1 MKGETESYTSGTRD
15 RNFNKQV
22 FIALI
27 LKGASV
33 ALNLLL
39 VPLYIQFLGQERYG
53 VWVTLIASANWIIFM
68 DIGIGNGMRN
78 KLSEALAL
86 GDFDAAREY
95 VSTAYIALGAI
106 VVSIALLAVS
116 LFGFLNFPAI
126 FNTTVIDAH
135 QLKVGV
141 LIVVLSI
148 IFNFL
153 LSLTNAVL
161 NALQKNSFISLGLI
175 IGNFLMLLVF
185 LLFSNSIA
193 MESRFL
199 FVAKWYSLSL
209 MAGSILLSYFTFKY
223 NPRLIPSFRFFDKNK
238 IRSIANLGGRFFILE
253 ISVVVVLTTDSLII
267 SQLYGAAEVTP
278 YYVTQKIFQVATIL
292 ASILVQPLWS
302 ASTEAFSKGD
312 VDWIKNKLKFLLKVF
327 VGYVVL
333 VLGLILFFQPIKNIW
348 VGETV
353 VVPESLKWFMGLYVV
368 LWFWNNIFNKVLN
381 GLSVLYTQILVA
393 VVGIVINIPLC
404 FLFAKTFN
412 MGLSGIVMGAIII
425 LIIAACIY
433 PVQSYLLL
441 ENKAK
446 GIWAKK

>member
-15 RNFNKQV
+15 KNFNNQV
-22 FIALI
+22 FISLL

-33 ALNLLL
+33 ALNLML

-53 VWVTLIASANWIIFM
+53 VWVTLIASANWILFM

-78 KLSEALAL
+78 KVSEALAA
-86 GDFDAAREY
+86 GDFDSAREY
-95 VSTAYIALGAI
+95 VSTAYVALGTIVIAI
-106 VVSIALLAVS
+106 AVLVLS
-116 LFGFLNFPAI
+116 LFSFLNFSAI
-126 FNTTVIDAH
+126 FNTHAIDAD
-135 QLKVGV
+135 QLKVGA

-153 LSLTNAVL
+153 LSLTNSVL
-161 NALQKNSFISLGLI
+161 NALQKNSFVSLGLI
-175 IGNFLMLLVF
+175 IGNFLLLLIF
-185 LLFSNSIA
+185 LLFSNTIA
-193 MESRFL
+193 TESRFL
-199 FVAKWYSLSL
+199 FIAGGFSFSM
-209 MAGSILLSYFTFKY
+209 MAGSILLSYFTFRY
-223 NPRLIPSFRFFDKNK
+223 NPRLIPSIRFFNKNK

-253 ISVVVVLTTDSLII
+253 IAVVIVLTTDSLII
-267 SQLYGAAEVTP
+267 SHLFGAAEVTP
-278 YYVTQKIFQVATIL
+278 YYVAQKIFQIATIL
-292 ASILVQPLWS
+292 ASILLQPLWS

-312 VDWIKNKLKFLLKVF
+312 LNWIKNKVKFLLKVF

-333 VLGLILFFQPIKNIW
+333 VLGIILFFQPIKNIW
-348 VGETV
+348 VGEAV
-353 VVPESLKWFMGLYVV
+353 AVPESLKWFMGLYVV
-368 LWFWNNIFNKVLN
+368 LWFWNNIFNKILN

-404 FLFAKTFN
+404 FFFAKTLK
-412 MGLSGIVMGAIII
+412 MGLSGIVMGAIVV

-433 PVQSYLLL
+433 PIQSYLLL